1 MMSLAVIPVKNLRD
15 SKSRLASFMSSEARA
30 DLTVA
35 MLIDELKTLEK
46 TSIDEIAIVSSDER
60 IENLAYEYGL
70 DFIYDNGLSLNES
83 LSIASSWALGKGV
96 EAMIILPVDIP
107 LIEPEDIEG
116 VFEVI
121 DIESPRG
128 VAVIAPCRRFDGTNL
143 LALKPFKGFDF
154 RFGKDSY
161 RRHLREAASI
171 GLEVYVYLSETVSL
185 DIDVMDDL
193 LQLYGRISRSRYT
206 FRFLEKILK
215 GSTFQI

>member
-1 MMSLAVIPVKNLRD
+1 MSLAVIPVKNLRD
-15 SKSRLASFMSSEARA
+15 SKSRLARFMSSEARA

-35 MLIDELKTLEK
+35 MLLDELKTLEK
-46 TSIDEIAIVSSDER
+46 TSIDEIAIVSSDGR

-70 DFIYDNGLSLNES
+70 NFIYDNGLSLNES

-116 VFEVI
+116 VFEVM

-161 RRHLREAASI
+161 RRHLLEASSI

>member
-15 SKSRLASFMSSEARA
+15 SKSRLARFMSSEARA

-35 MLIDELKTLEK
+35 MLLDELKTLEK
-46 TSIDEIAIVSSDER
+46 TSIDEIAIVSSDGR

-70 DFIYDNGLSLNES
+70 NFIYDNGLSLNES

-116 VFEVI
+116 VFEVM

-161 RRHLREAASI
+161 RRHLLEASSI